1 MGWRSCLWRAPQDG
15 LSVPWTRYPR
25 PPHCVQVFGPLGDLA
40 SVRGD
45 HRGGG
50 YAWPAMAFESCGYD
64 GAFLTFRTYG
74 SWLPGD
80 ERGWVAR
87 DGQGLQAPRPHLKAH
102 CSRAMRQPPMIFPSE
117 MRSFIDS
124 VIREY
129 CQRRG
134 WRVIALSVRS
144 NHVHLL
150 LYANRPA
157 LTAMA
162 QIKAAVTTSL
172 RREELV
178 ERDRIVFSRGGSCRG
193 CYTPLG
199 FDRIRSYIVFGQDD
213 ARRHRGKRRGGEE

>member
-1 MGWRSCLWRAPQDG
+1 MRCRTHAGSSWSRR
-15 LSVPWTRYPR
+15 TR
-25 PPHCVQVFGPLGDLA
+25 PPHFVLVFGVVCDFA
-40 SVRGD
+40 SVLGD

-87 DGQGLQAPRPHLKAH
+87 DGQGPQGPLPYLKAH
-102 CSRAMRQPPMIFPSE
+102 CSRVMRQPPMIFTSE
-117 MRSFIDS
+117 MRLVIDS

-150 LYANRPA
+150 LYSNRPG

-172 RREELV
+172 RRAELV
-178 ERDRIVFSRGGSCRG
+178 ERDRIVFARGGSWRG

-213 ARRHRGKRRGGEE
+213 ARRDQRDRRGGGE